1 MGEVMKVFYDPV
13 QKAHVLSHEIIA
25 GKRFR
30 HHERRA
36 RIDIIRRHLRAHGQF
51 EFVVPEPLPMEAV
64 LAVHDEAYIRFL
76 ESSQMLSKDEVIWP
90 YVFPCDRRV
99 PIYEPVTVFTA
110 GYYCFDVGT
119 PIMSDTWQAAIAA
132 ASGAYAAA
140 QHLKKTGEVCYALAR
155 PPGHHAASAL
165 FGGYCYLNN
174 AAIAA
179 QYLSQYG
186 KILLID
192 FDYHHGNG
200 TQSIFYDNCEVY
212 YLSLHGNP
220 AIEYP
225 YFTGYEHEIGIDD
238 GEGFNLNCP
247 LEPHCGPEEYFS
259 AFKRSLEAAL
269 KRVNPKY
276 IVCSCGFDVA
286 DKDPLG
292 HFGLQ
297 PENFHE
303 LGRHIRSLNKPTLLV
318 QEGGYLVERLGLNV
332 EAFLTAFL

>member
-1 MGEVMKVFYDPV
+1 MKVFYDPI
-13 QKAHVLSHEIIA
+13 QKSHVLSHEIIA

-36 RIDIIRRHLRAHGQF
+36 RIDIIRRHLKAHGQF
-51 EFVVPEPLPMEAV
+51 EFIVPEALPLDAV
-64 LAVHDEAYIRFL
+64 HAVHDEAYTRFL

-90 YVFPCDRRV
+90 YVFPCDRRIPV
-99 PIYEPVTVFTA
+99 YEPVTVFTA
-110 GYYCFDVGT
+110 GSYCFDVGT

-140 QHLKKTGEVCYALAR
+140 QHLKKTGETCYALAR
-155 PPGHHAASAL
+155 PPGHHAAAAL

-186 KILLID
+186 KVLIID

-200 TQSIFYDNCEVY
+200 TQSIFYDSAQVFY
-212 YLSLHGNP
+212 FSTHGNP

-225 YFTGYEHEIGIDD
+225 YFTGYAHEIGIDD
-238 GEGFNLNCP
+238 GVGFNLNYP
-247 LEPHCGPEEYFS
+247 LEPQCGAAEYFN
-259 AFKRSLEAAL
+259 AFNEGVEKAL
-269 KRVNPKY
+269 AKIDPKFV
-276 IVCSCGFDVA
+276 VCSCGFDVA

-297 PENFHE
+297 PEDFHT
-303 LGRHIRSLNKPTLLV
+303 LGEKIRSFKKQTLLI
-318 QEGGYLVERLGLNV
+318 QEGGYLVDRLGLNV